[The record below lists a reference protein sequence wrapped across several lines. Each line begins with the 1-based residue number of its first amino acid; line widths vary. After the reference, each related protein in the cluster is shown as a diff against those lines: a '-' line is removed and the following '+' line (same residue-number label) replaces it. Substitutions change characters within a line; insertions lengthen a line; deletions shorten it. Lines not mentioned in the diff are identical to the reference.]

1 MTKEK
6 KDSYQLMDNM
16 KKEVIQ
22 VINDKKDAIF
32 DAQSEVIKA
41 LENQIMDKYS
51 DTEFVLMKRYDL
63 RNLMDDIDSVKG
75 YTQQVEDEAS
85 NCTYNIEEVQSQSD
99 YATSELSS
107 VYDKLEEF
115 SRVHEEVETEKGE
128 LNE

>member
-99 YATSELSS
+99 YATTELST

-115 SRVHEEVETEKGE
+115 SRVHEEVETEDK
-128 LNE
+128 

>member
-1 MTKEK
+1 MTKENK
-6 KDSYQLMDNM
+6 PSNQLI
-16 KKEVIQ
+16 KEMGKGIQKVID
-22 VINDKKDAIF
+22 DKTYSIF
-32 DAQSEVIKA
+32 EAQSEEIKA

-51 DTEFVLMKRYDL
+51 DKEFVLMKRDDL
-63 RNLMDDIDSVKG
+63 RDLMDKIEEAKS
-75 YTQQVEDEAS
+75 YTSQAEEEAS

-99 YATSELSS
+99 YATTELST